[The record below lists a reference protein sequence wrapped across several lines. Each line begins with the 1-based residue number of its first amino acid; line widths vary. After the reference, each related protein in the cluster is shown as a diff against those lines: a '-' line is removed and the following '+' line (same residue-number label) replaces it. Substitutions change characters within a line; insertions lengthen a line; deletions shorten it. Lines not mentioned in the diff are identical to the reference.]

1 MKNFFKKISKIG
13 KKSVNIK
20 PVRQSIK
27 LDKNLLDKNA
37 IKVVNTIH
45 KEGYEVYLVGGCV
58 RDLLLGLKPK
68 DFDIATSAKPEQI
81 NKLFKRSRLIGRRFR
96 LVHVLFGTR
105 DFIEVATFRS
115 GKVQTAKNGVI
126 VRDNHYGKIEDDVV
140 RRDFNINALYYDIHK
155 QEVIDYVGGLEDLE
169 AGKIHMIGNATKRFA
184 EDPVRMIRAVRFSE
198 KLGSEMSEEIKTAIL
213 KQAPLL
219 SNVSSARLYEESIKL
234 FQNEYSF
241 KVYERL
247 EEYGLLKY
255 LFKQT
260 HKNDFIKKACNNTSE
275 RIKTG
280 KPVTPVFLFAVFL
293 WQAQNQRFA
302 LIKKKQRSFHL
313 AQLQAC
319 DEAIINQIKQVS
331 IPRYLTAR
339 MRDVWM
345 MQTKLEKM
353 QPKKVQSLLEHRGFR
368 IAYDFLVLRS
378 QSINPELKKV
388 ADFWTK
394 AQE

>member
-1 MKNFFKKISKIG
+1 LKNLFNKIFKKSNNFASG
-13 KKSVNIK
+13 K
-20 PVRQSIK
+20 PVRQHIEFD
-27 LDKNLLDKNA
+27 DKLLDKNA
-37 IKVVNTIH
+37 IKVIKTIH
-45 KEGYEVYLVGGCV
+45 KAGYEVYLVGGCV
-58 RDLLLGLKPK
+58 RDLLLDLKPK
-68 DFDIATSAKPEQI
+68 DFDIATSAKPEQVH
-81 NKLFKRSRLIGRRFR
+81 KLFKRSRLIGRRFR
-96 LVHVLFGTR
+96 LVHVLFGAR
-105 DFIEVATFRS
+105 DFLEVATFRS
-115 GKVQTAKNGVI
+115 GKVKTAKNGVI

-155 QEVIDYVGGLEDLE
+155 QEVIDYVGGLTDIR
-169 AGKIHMIGNATKRFA
+169 AGEIHVIGNATKRFA
-184 EDPVRMIRAVRFSE
+184 EDPVRMIRAIRFAE

-213 KQAPLL
+213 KQASLL
-219 SNVSSARLYEESIKL
+219 GNVSSARLYEECIKL

-241 KVYERL
+241 AVYEQL
-247 EEYGLLKY
+247 EKYGLLRY

-275 RIKTG
+275 RIKQG

-293 WQAQNQRFA
+293 WQAQNERFA
-302 LIKKKQRSFHL
+302 LIKKQQRSFHL

-331 IPRYLTAR
+331 MPRYITTK

-345 MQTKLEKM
+345 MQHKLEKM
-353 QPKKVQSLLEHRGFR
+353 QPKKIQFLLEHRGFR

-378 QSINPELKKV
+378 QSINPELKET

-394 AQE
+394 AQQ